1 MEQHNSLLFL
11 RVYRVRLIVDD
22 VMIDESFEALTYRS
36 IVLHASPMF
45 IGGLDD
51 NVQLDDRLPIRS
63 SLIGG
68 ISGVLRN
75 TG

>member
-1 MEQHNSLLFL
+1 
-11 RVYRVRLIVDD
+11 
-22 VMIDESFEALTYRS
+22 MIDESFEALTFRS

-51 NVQLDDRLPIRS
+51 NVQLDDRLPVRN

-68 ISGVLRN
+68 ISAVLRN